1 MVLQWFKILRW
12 SMIDQYHSLFA
23 SIVTFLRVVVASIQN
38 IDALFPAPTRD
49 IRVKVNIPSAKE
61 TLAR

>member
-1 MVLQWFKILRW
+1 
-12 SMIDQYHSLFA
+12 MIDQYHSLFA